1 MDDHEPRPEDALGER
16 VEHEEPAKLPTNVAG
31 TLSYVLSF
39 ASGVVFLLLE
49 PHERFVRFHAFQSIL
64 LGAVVL
70 ILQIGIWILGLV
82 PPLGWFIGDLLR
94 ALVGIAWIVLTIFLM
109 AKAYGGEEYQLPYLG
124 PRARRLVNL

>member
-1 MDDHEPRPEDALGER
+1 MDEYEPGPDDGHEDAGL
-16 VEHEEPAKLPTNVAG
+16 HDEPAKLPTNVAG

-64 LGAVVL
+64 LGAVVV

-124 PRARRLVNL
+124 PRARRLLNL